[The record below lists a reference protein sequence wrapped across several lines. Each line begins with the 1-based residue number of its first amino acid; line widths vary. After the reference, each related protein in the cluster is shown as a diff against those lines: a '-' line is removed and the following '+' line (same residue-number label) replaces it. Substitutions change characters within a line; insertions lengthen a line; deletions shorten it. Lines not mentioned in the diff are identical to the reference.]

1 MEANTEKVPK
11 HQARPI
17 PEQQFFYNLLSM
29 KKMKQHLGRNT
40 CGNNVPTK
48 NETVTDIEKG
58 GDALD
63 SSSYSERESVLVD
76 ATKLSPMRKLH
87 IVVAGFTCTFN
98 GNLGSSMPSGALDA
112 ISENFG
118 VSNRVH
124 LILLNSLFMC
134 GYVLGPLL
142 FGPLSE
148 YIGRRPVLIGTYL
161 GYFVFML
168 ACSGAPNYP
177 ALLVFRL
184 LSGINAAAPMTVI
197 GGLYADV
204 LDNPAVRGNAMAVY
218 VSVTTVG
225 PLIGPIVSGFSSPVS
240 WRWPFWIAGIMA
252 ACGLPL
258 VLTLPETY
266 APVLHNKPA
275 KRQSKSNN
283 SLRERQQQF
292 ELKPFEVRKI
302 FLRPMKLL
310 FTEPI
315 LLFTSAYLTL
325 AYAVFYLLF
334 QAYPVI
340 FQGFY
345 GLPPGLAGLAF
356 LPVII
361 GVFLGL
367 ATFWTW
373 TCHYDRE
380 TKAGA
385 KWTQDPINRRL
396 PLVCMAAPLMVIA
409 LFWLGWTVWPS
420 TSPIVPMFSGV
431 LFGWGFNLLF
441 MGIINFLTDV
451 FRQYSASAHAAASMT
466 RSIGAILLPLAAN
479 RMYADLGVHWAPSV
493 LGFIALAT
501 GMIPFVFIKS
511 GDRLARSSRTA
522 REAFAIED

>member
-1 MEANTEKVPK
+1 MEKPFDGDTSGTGVP
-11 HQARPI
+11 I
-17 PEQQFFYNLLSM
+17 
-29 KKMKQHLGRNT
+29 
-40 CGNNVPTK
+40 NNA
-48 NETVTDIEKG
+48 TVTDMERSG
-58 GDALD
+58 HTSEA
-63 SSSYSERESVLVD
+63 SSYIESTEDLVD

-112 ISENFG
+112 ISEQFD

-184 LSGINAAAPMTVI
+184 LSGINAAAPTTVI
-197 GGLYADV
+197 GGLYADI
-204 LDNPAVRGNAMAVY
+204 LDDPAVRGNAMAVY
-218 VSVTTVG
+218 MTVTTVG

-240 WRWPFWIAGIMA
+240 WRWPFWIAGIIA

-266 APVLHNKPA
+266 APVLHNKAA
-275 KRQSKSNN
+275 KRQMKRNKGA
-283 SLRERQQQF
+283 EGKQQQQQQQEQEQQQQL

-345 GLPPGLAGLAF
+345 GLSPGMAGLAF
-356 LPVII
+356 LPVVV
-361 GVFLGL
+361 GVAL
-367 ATFWTW
+367 ALVNFWTW
-373 TCHYDRE
+373 TWYHDRE

-385 KWTQDPINRRL
+385 KWTQNPINRRL
-396 PLVCMAAPLMVIA
+396 PLACMAAPLMVIA

-420 TSPIVPMFSGV
+420 TSPVVSMLSGI
-431 LFGWGFNLLF
+431 LFGWGFNMLF
-441 MGIINFLTDV
+441 MGMINYLTDV

-466 RSIGAILLPLAAN
+466 RSIGAILLPLAADS
-479 RMYADLGVHWAPSV
+479 MYADLGVHWAPSL
-493 LGFIALAT
+493 LGFVALAMGT
-501 GMIPFVFIKS
+501 IPFIFIRF
-511 GDRLARSSRTA
+511 GDRLSRSSKTA
-522 REAFAIED
+522 REAFAIKD